1 MKQKAISKECAEWIK
16 QKVTFKSNDGKGNM
30 PAGFIN
36 VDNRS
41 LDNELLAY
49 MPVQEFTTAG
59 IGAERGNNTYNMVNK
74 FEETAMS
81 QEYLNIFNSIWN
93 NPDMVNDVTD
103 IVLDSISNAYR
114 ENSPRYMYF
123 VILYNI
129 FHEFLENI
137 SEDDLPQ
144 EVSGYKESKIWNLL
158 YSFQKDAA
166 LGVISKLEKYNGCIL
181 ADSVGLG
188 KTFTA
193 LAVIK
198 YYENKNR
205 NVLVLCPKKLSE
217 NWNTYKGNY
226 RSP

>member
-1 MKQKAISKECAEWIK
+1 M
-16 QKVTFKSNDGKGNM
+16 
-30 PAGFIN
+30 
-36 VDNRS
+36 
-41 LDNELLAY
+41 
-49 MPVQEFTTAG
+49 
-59 IGAERGNNTYNMVNK
+59 
-74 FEETAMS
+74 
-81 QEYLNIFNSIWN
+81 
-93 NPDMVNDVTD
+93 
-103 IVLDSISNAYR
+103 
-114 ENSPRYMYF
+114 
-123 VILYNI
+123 ILYDR
-129 FHEFLENI
+129 FYEFLEKS
-137 SEDDLPQ
+137 SEDDLEQ
-144 EVSGYKESKIWNLL
+144 EASGYKESKIWNLL

-226 RSP
+226 RNNPLLEDRLRYDVLYWICQKREIWNIAVNS

>member
-1 MKQKAISKECAEWIK
+1 M
-16 QKVTFKSNDGKGNM
+16 
-30 PAGFIN
+30 
-36 VDNRS
+36 
-41 LDNELLAY
+41 
-49 MPVQEFTTAG
+49 
-59 IGAERGNNTYNMVNK
+59 
-74 FEETAMS
+74 
-81 QEYLNIFNSIWN
+81 
-93 NPDMVNDVTD
+93 
-103 IVLDSISNAYR
+103 
-114 ENSPRYMYF
+114 
-123 VILYNI
+123 YNI

-144 EVSGYKESKIWNLL
+144 EASGYKESKIWNLL

-226 RSP
+226 RNNPLVEDRLRYDVLYWICQKREIWNIAVNS